1 MLFGV
6 VACTSDDSTRT
17 NTPRSGVG
25 SRSPT
30 VSISAASITT
40 SPTPSAIDF
49 TGTPAPSVTPAET
62 PTEAPTAT
70 PNGGSGVNGVA
81 LAGPQC
87 PVERLGSPCP
97 DKPVA
102 NATINVR
109 TADQQTNIASAQTDV
124 DGRFRVA
131 ISPGEYYLDPQPPDP
146 SRPYP
151 IGAPQTVAV
160 HDGEWTQVTV
170 TYDTGIR

>member
-1 MLFGV
+1 
-6 VACTSDDSTRT
+6 
-17 NTPRSGVG
+17 
-25 SRSPT
+25 
-30 VSISAASITT
+30 
-40 SPTPSAIDF
+40 
-49 TGTPAPSVTPAET
+49 
-62 PTEAPTAT
+62 
-70 PNGGSGVNGVA
+70 VA

-87 PVERLGSPCP
+87 PVVRLESPCP

-109 TADQQTNIASAQTDV
+109 TADRQTNVASAQTDG

-151 IGAPQTVAV
+151 IGASQFVTV
-160 HDGEWTQVTV
+160 HDAEWTQVTV
-170 TYDTGIR
+170 RYDTGIR